1 MKRKRMCFVIM
12 GFGKKTDFASG
23 RTLDL
28 DMTYKNIIKPAV
40 IEAGFECVR
49 ADEIQDSG
57 LIDKSMYALLMQSDL
72 VIADI
77 STYNPNAIYEL
88 GVRHAVR
95 PFSTIIMK
103 EEKGKIPFDID
114 HSRIFQ
120 YTHLEDDIGASE
132 AERCQKALISLI
144 KELSK
149 NESTDS
155 PLYEYIKGINPPT
168 IPKAEYNAIIT
179 DLAEREKHIFALV
192 ERAKEL
198 MEENNF
204 SDAAKIWDKASEK
217 VENEPYFIQQKSLCI
232 YKSKLPSEKTA
243 LMDAL
248 AVISELEPDGSTTDP
263 ETLGITGAIYKR
275 LWFLDKDVEQ
285 LKRAINYYGKCF
297 KIREDYYTGEN
308 YAQCLEFMSKEESTD
323 DEEKIY
329 FKIEAKRTRE
339 KIISNLE
346 DNLLEENFDSRV
358 DKKWI
363 YGTLANCNLSLSNG
377 KDASKYEKLFMD
389 ESPLDWEIETYEE
402 SKKQINNLKNI

>member
-1 MKRKRMCFVIM
+1 M
-12 GFGKKTDFASG
+12 GFGKKTDYASG

-40 IEAGFECVR
+40 LGAGYECVR

-57 LIDKSMYALLMQSDL
+57 LIDKSMYALLIQADL

-132 AERCQKALISLI
+132 AERCQTALISLI
-144 KELSK
+144 NELSK
-149 NESTDS
+149 NKATDS
-155 PLYEYIKGINPPT
+155 PLYEFIKGINPPT
-168 IPKAEYNAIIT
+168 LPRTEYNAIIT
-179 DLAEREKHIFALV
+179 ELAEREKHIFALV

-198 MEENNF
+198 MTENKF
-204 SDAAKIWDKASEK
+204 SEAAKFWDKASEK

-248 AVISELEPDGSTTDP
+248 SVISELEPDGSTTDP

-275 LWFLDKDVEQ
+275 LWFLDKDIEQ

-308 YAQCLEFMSKEESTD
+308 YAQCLEFMSKEESQD
-323 DEEKIY
+323 AEEKIY

-339 KIISNLE
+339 KIILILQ
-346 DNLLEENFDSRV
+346 DNLLEENFENRL

-363 YGTLANCNLSLSNG
+363 YATLANCSLALS
-377 KDASKYEKLFMD
+377 KTEYAVKFEKLFLD
-389 ESPLDWEIETYEE
+389 ESPLEWEIQTYEE
-402 SKKQINNLKNI
+402 SKNQINNLKNI

>member
-1 MKRKRMCFVIM
+1 M
-12 GFGKKTDFASG
+12 GFGKKTDYASG

-40 IEAGFECVR
+40 IEAGYECVR

-57 LIDKSMYALLMQSDL
+57 LIDKSMYALLIQSDL

-88 GVRHAVR
+88 GIRHAVR

-120 YTHLEDDIGASE
+120 YTHLEEDVGASE

-144 KELSK
+144 IEVTK
-149 NESTDS
+149 NKATDS
-155 PLYEYIKGINPPT
+155 PLYEFIKGINPPKL
-168 IPKAEYNAIIT
+168 PKDEYNSIIA
-179 DLAEREKHIFALV
+179 DLADREKHIFALV

-198 MEENNF
+198 MEESNF
-204 SDAAKIWDKASEK
+204 SDAVKFWDKASEK
-217 VENEPYFIQQKSLCI
+217 VENEPYFIQQKALCI
-232 YKSKLPSEKTA
+232 YKSKLPSEKMA
-243 LMDAL
+243 LMDGL
-248 AVISELEPDGSTTDP
+248 SVINELEPDGSTTDP

-275 LWFLDKDVEQ
+275 LWLLDKDIEQ

-308 YAQCLEFMSKEESTD
+308 YAQCLEFMSKEEIPD
-323 DEEKIY
+323 AEEKIY
-329 FKIEAKRTRE
+329 FKIEARRTRQ
-339 KIISNLE
+339 KIIII
-346 DNLLEENFDSRV
+346 LEENILEESFDSRV

-363 YGTLANCNLSLSNG
+363 YATLSNCYLSLDNNE
-377 KDASKYEKLFMD
+377 KAEDNKKLFIQ
-389 ESPLDWEIETYEE
+389 ENPLEWEIQTFED
-402 SKKQINNLKNI
+402 SRNQINNLKNN

>member
-1 MKRKRMCFVIM
+1 M
-12 GFGKKTDFASG
+12 GFGKKTDYASG

-40 IEAGFECVR
+40 IETGYECVR

-57 LIDKSMYALLMQSDL
+57 LIDKSMYALLIQSDL

-88 GVRHAVR
+88 GIRHAVR

-120 YTHLEDDIGASE
+120 YTHLEEDVGASE

-144 KELSK
+144 IEVTNKK
-149 NESTDS
+149 ATDS
-155 PLYEYIKGINPPT
+155 PLYEFIKDINPPKLT
-168 IPKAEYNAIIT
+168 KDEYNSIIA
-179 DLAEREKHIFALV
+179 DLANREKHIFALV

-198 MEENNF
+198 MEESNF
-204 SDAAKIWDKASEK
+204 SDAVKFWDKASEK
-217 VENEPYFIQQKSLCI
+217 VENEPYFIQQKALCI
-232 YKSKLPSEKTA
+232 YKSKLPSEKMA
-243 LMDAL
+243 LMDGL
-248 AVISELEPDGSTTDP
+248 SVINELEPDGSTTDP

-275 LWFLDKDVEQ
+275 LWLLDKDIEQ

-308 YAQCLEFMSKEESTD
+308 YAQCLEFMSKEEIPD
-323 DEEKIY
+323 AEEKIY
-329 FKIEAKRTRE
+329 FKIEARRTRQ
-339 KIISNLE
+339 KIIII
-346 DNLLEENFDSRV
+346 LEENILEESFDSRV

-363 YGTLANCNLSLSNG
+363 YATLSNCYLSLDNNE
-377 KDASKYEKLFMD
+377 KAEDNKKLFFQ
-389 ESPLDWEIETYEE
+389 ENPLEWEIQTFED
-402 SKKQINNLKNI
+402 SKNQINNLKNN

>member
-1 MKRKRMCFVIM
+1 MCFVIM
-12 GFGKKTDFASG
+12 GFGKKTDYSSG

-40 IEAGFECVR
+40 IGAGFECVR

-57 LIDKSMYALLMQSDL
+57 LIDKSMYALLIQSDL

-114 HSRIFQ
+114 HNRIFQ
-120 YTHLEDDIGASE
+120 YTHLEEDIGATE
-132 AERCQKALISLI
+132 AERCQKDLISLI
-144 KELSK
+144 NEVTK
-149 NESTDS
+149 NKATDS
-155 PLYEYIKGINPPT
+155 PLYEFIKGVNPPKL
-168 IPKAEYNAIIT
+168 PKDEYNSIIA

-198 MEENNF
+198 MEESNF
-204 SDAAKIWDKASEK
+204 IEAVKFWDKASEK
-217 VENEPYFIQQKSLCI
+217 VENEPYFVQQKALCI
-232 YKSKLPSEKTA
+232 YKSKSPSEKTA

-248 AVISELEPDGSTTDP
+248 SVINELEPDGSTTDP

-275 LWFLDKDVEQ
+275 LWLLDKDIEQ

-308 YAQCLEFMSKEESTD
+308 YAQCLEFMSKERNPD
-323 DEEKIY
+323 KEERIY

-339 KIISNLE
+339 KIISILSDSMLE
-346 DNLLEENFDSRV
+346 DNFETRV

-363 YGTLANCNLSLSNG
+363 YATMSNCFLALENNE
-377 KDASKYEKLFMD
+377 KAQEFEKLFQT
-389 ESPLDWEIETYEE
+389 EEPLDWELQTFSE
-402 SKKQINNLKNI
+402 SKNQINNLKKN